1 MENSIKV
8 IYLNIYE
15 FLDLYDDSDNQK
27 FVEYEDDIVSILECI
42 WSFFSKQIHLKPKWA
57 IHRKILSNVV
67 LTIFNGFYTNFT

>member
-42 WSFFSKQIHLKPKWA
+42 
-57 IHRKILSNVV
+57 
-67 LTIFNGFYTNFT
+67 